1 MLRLKELREQQGIK
15 QTELAAYLNVGQNT
29 YSQCENCQR
38 QTPVAVLIKLA
49 DYYDVSVDYLLG
61 LTDEDRRYPRT

>member
-1 MLRLKELREQQGIK
+1 MREQQGIK

-29 YSQCENCQR
+29 YSQYENCQR

-49 DYYDVSVDYLLG
+49 DYFGVSVDYLIGRKGASAAFFVLVAF
-61 LTDEDRRYPRT
+61 